1 MTPVSSEKITRSL
14 REDNAFSG
22 GLHVFESI
30 ASTNDWALE
39 RVRKGGA
46 LPFACVAD
54 HQTSGHGRRGRRWIS
69 PPGSN
74 IYLSV
79 AWHLRAPAARLG
91 VFSLAQGCAVIRVLN
106 RIGIHAAWLK
116 WPNDVLIGDS
126 KIAGVLVQTSGI
138 SADSCKVVVGIGLN
152 YRMPHNAGLD
162 VEARWTDV
170 AHALR
175 GEMPD
180 RNDLIALVLDEAA
193 AICQRFQAD
202 PDAVLGE
209 VEQALGVLKGGTVVV
224 RLAGGEEFTGPVLGI
239 NALGE
244 LRVAADGG
252 VRVFSSADVSLKKWP
267 DLRAG
272 GDPC

>member
-14 REDNAFSG
+14 RESNAFPG

-39 RVRKGGA
+39 RVRKGSA

-54 HQTSGHGRRGRRWIS
+54 HQTSGRGRRGRRWIS

-74 IYLSV
+74 IYLSI
-79 AWHLRAPAARLG
+79 AWHLSAPAARLG
-91 VFSLAQGCAVIRVLN
+91 VFSLAQGCAVIRALN

-138 SADSCKVVVGIGLN
+138 GPNSCKVVVGIGLN
-152 YRMPHNAGLD
+152 YRMPQSAGLD
-162 VEARWTDV
+162 IEARWTDV
-170 AHALR
+170 AHALP
-175 GEMPD
+175 GGMPD
-180 RNDLIALVLDEAA
+180 RNDLIAFVLDEAA
-193 AICQRFQAD
+193 AVCQRFQAD
-202 PDAVLGE
+202 PDAVLAE
-209 VEQALGVLKGGTVVV
+209 VDQALGLLKGGAVVV
-224 RLAGGEEFTGPVLGI
+224 RLADGEQFTGAVLGI

-244 LRVAADGG
+244 LRVAADGD
-252 VRVFSSADVSLKKWP
+252 VREFSSADVSLKKW
-267 DLRAG
+267 DDSRAG
-272 GDPC
+272 SEPC